1 MTLPDIESPTASS
14 SQRTGRVGLSGPM
27 LCSLGL
33 LSFFHPQT
41 RGRNWLRVTTDSTSA
56 WHEKAKS
63 AGRTVGLERDG
74 CRDAY
79 WDLTVEEK
87 RSAEVLVA

>member
-1 MTLPDIESPTASS
+1 MLPKIESSTTSS
-14 SQRTGRVGLSGPM
+14 SQRTGCVGLAG
-27 LCSLGL
+27 LLTCSLSL
-33 LSFFHPQT
+33 LSSSHPQI

-63 AGRTVGLERDG
+63 AGRTVGVERDG
-74 CRDAY
+74 CRNAY

-87 RSAEVLVA
+87 SRAEVLVV

>member
-1 MTLPDIESPTASS
+1 MMLPEIESPTASS
-14 SQRTGRVGLSGPM
+14 SHRTGRVGLAV
-27 LCSLGL
+27 

-41 RGRNWLRVTTDSTSA
+41 RGRNWLRVTADSTSA

-63 AGRTVGLERDG
+63 AGRTVGVERDG
-74 CRDAY
+74 CRNAY

-87 RSAEVLVA
+87 NREEVLVV